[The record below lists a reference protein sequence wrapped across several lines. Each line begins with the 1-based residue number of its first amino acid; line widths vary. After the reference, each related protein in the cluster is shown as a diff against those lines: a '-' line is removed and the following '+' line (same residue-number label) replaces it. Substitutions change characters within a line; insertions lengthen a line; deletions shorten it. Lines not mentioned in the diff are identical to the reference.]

1 MAVTVIAFSCS
12 YIVASMFFG
21 NKAPF
26 ILVVLNLE
34 EVLGALATSVLVL
47 CLQRLTELAEVLSW
61 YLIIGKSWLS
71 P

>member
-12 YIVASMFFG
+12 DIVASMFFG

-47 CLQRLTELAEVLSW
+47 CLQRLTKNWQRYCL
-61 YLIIGKSWLS
+61 GT
-71 P
+71 